1 VRNAGQNRLER
12 VMINPALLDIL
23 SRVERTSVST
33 ITTHREL
40 ASINLEYREEMMRRN
55 MVVKIVRDFADSVA
69 EKSTWNRYTHSH
81 GIVTSCECYALTY
94 DQLRYIA
101 EQCFH
106 EGQKSASLM
115 NMQFDLDKS

>member
-1 VRNAGQNRLER
+1 
-12 VMINPALLDIL
+12 MINPALLDIL

-33 ITTHREL
+33 ITTHSDL
-40 ASINLEYREEMMRRN
+40 ARTRLEDMEERIRRN
-55 MVVKIVRDFADSVA
+55 MVVKIAHRFADLVS
-69 EKSTWNRYTHSH
+69 EKSTWNRHTHSQ
-81 GIVTSCECYALTY
+81 GVEITCECYALTY

-115 NMQFDLDKS
+115 NMQFGLDKS